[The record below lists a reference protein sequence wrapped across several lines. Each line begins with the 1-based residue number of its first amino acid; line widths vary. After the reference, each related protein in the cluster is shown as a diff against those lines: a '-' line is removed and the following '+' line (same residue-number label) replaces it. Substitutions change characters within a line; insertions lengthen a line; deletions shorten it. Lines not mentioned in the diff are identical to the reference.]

1 MATERDRDQGQHT
14 LKLYTAEGVAPR
26 TLRQLLGDS
35 HLKWVFAE
43 SLSDTILAYTGDFLR
58 DGNDESLLQWE
69 HGRAFDEALELD
81 WWCTGQTF
89 RLRLLTEGDILD
101 GVDWNEPDSVV
112 QPVQDEPYPLRL
124 HGKYDKKHTASP
136 ERPTWSEA
144 RIPQHIAYPVEVGEG
159 EKPPERVVLRALDYA
174 HAGCV
179 VLTRLLGVAR
189 GDGTANVV
197 HQERNSQ

>member
-1 MATERDRDQGQHT
+1 MATEQIGCQDQPA
-14 LKLYTAEGVAPR
+14 LKIHTAEGIAPK
-26 TLRQLLGDS
+26 TLRQLLSDS
-35 HLKWVFAE
+35 NLRWVYAE
-43 SLSDTILAYTGDFLR
+43 SLTDTILAYTGDFLP
-58 DGNDESLLQWE
+58 DKDKDLLQWE

-81 WWCTGQTF
+81 WWCTEQTF

-174 HAGCV
+174 RTGCV
-179 VLTRLLGVAR
+179 VLTRLVGLAR
-189 GDGTANVV
+189 GDGTANVA
-197 HQERNSQ
+197 HQQ

>member
-1 MATERDRDQGQHT
+1 MGICRKPIRYHPGP
-14 LKLYTAEGVAPR
+14 YWG
-26 TLRQLLGDS
+26 
-35 HLKWVFAE
+35 
-43 SLSDTILAYTGDFLR
+43 LSP
-58 DGNDESLLQWE
+58 LLQWE

-159 EKPPERVVLRALDYA
+159 EKPPERVGLRALDYA
-174 HAGCV
+174 HTGCV
-179 VLTRLLGVAR
+179 VLTRLVGVAR
-189 GDGTANVV
+189 GDGAVNVENREESA
-197 HQERNSQ
+197 Q